1 MNQRRV
7 LRVTVL
13 LIVGPAALAS
23 QVSVQAGVHIARA
36 EHRVLD
42 AGALVPT
49 SGTLFA
55 ASLALDVRD
64 RFEIRGEALGGHFA
78 ATSTP
83 SVDDHDV
90 AELQVLGGVRVRPW
104 LELQAG
110 PVMRSLS
117 SPLGRQHWTIVRV
130 GAEAH
135 IPLALEHV
143 RGLLGGY
150 WMPLVSVSG
159 LRKPDVALS
168 LTAGVQWLGRRVGI
182 GTVYQL
188 ERFDFPSNAGAQ
200 RLEEFSAL
208 QLRITVW
215 TSIRKPVSPS

>member
-1 MNQRRV
+1 MNSHRV
-7 LRVTVL
+7 LRITAL
-13 LIVGPAALAS
+13 LIGGPAPLAS
-23 QVSVQAGVHIARA
+23 QVTVQAGMHIARA

-42 AGALVPT
+42 AGILVPT

-55 ASLALDVRD
+55 ASLALDVHH
-64 RFEIRGEALGGHFA
+64 FEIRGEALGGHFA
-78 ATSTP
+78 ATATP

-90 AELQVLGGVRVRPW
+90 AELQVLAGMHVRPW

-110 PVMRSLS
+110 PVLRSLS
-117 SPLGRQHWTIVRV
+117 NPLGRQHWTMVRV
-130 GAEAH
+130 GAEAS

-168 LTAGVQWLGRRVGI
+168 VRAGIQWFGRRVGI

-188 ERFDFPSNAGAQ
+188 ERFDFPSNGGAQ

-215 TSIRKPVSPS
+215 TSIRKAVPPS